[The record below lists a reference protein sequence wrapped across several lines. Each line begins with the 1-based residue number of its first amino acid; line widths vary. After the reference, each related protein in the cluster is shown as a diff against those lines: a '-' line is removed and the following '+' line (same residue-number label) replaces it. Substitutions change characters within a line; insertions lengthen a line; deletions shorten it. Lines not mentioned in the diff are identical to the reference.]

1 MLDSRTLILLIQES
15 LAMDL
20 LGAQHTTL
28 EEVQVVSATREAIP
42 VVGHVVLPMHIG
54 PAQVDHPLAVVSSL
68 IVPVMLGI
76 DFLQTHG
83 LVLDFIMTPVQVTTH
98 LAPEDSAG
106 DMLKPILEAARK
118 TKAKVCALG
127 TNGEVSEEVIDE
139 CAVPLFSKS
148 TPQYDMP
155 QCCTPAFSSVI
166 GEYQELF
173 RTSPGQTN
181 MEEHFIS
188 TLGTPV
194 KVPPCQIP
202 ASY

>member
-1 MLDSRTLILLIQES
+1 
-15 LAMDL
+15 
-20 LGAQHTTL
+20 
-28 EEVQVVSATREAIP
+28 
-42 VVGHVVLPMHIG
+42 
-54 PAQVDHPLAVVSSL
+54 
-68 IVPVMLGI
+68 
-76 DFLQTHG
+76 
-83 LVLDFIMTPVQVTTH
+83 
-98 LAPEDSAG
+98 
-106 DMLKPILEAARK
+106 MLKPILEAARK

-139 CAVPLFSKS
+139 CAIPLFSKS

-155 QCCTPAFSSVI
+155 QCSAPAFSSVI

>member
-28 EEVQVVSATREAIP
+28 KEVQVVSATGEAIP
-42 VVGHVVLPMHIG
+42 VVGHVVLPIHIG

-83 LVLDFIMTPVQVTTH
+83 LALDFIMTPVQVTTH
-98 LAPEDSAG
+98 LAPEDSAK
-106 DMLKPILEAARK
+106 DLLKPILEVARK

-139 CAVPLFSKS
+139 CAIPLFSKS

-155 QCCTPAFSSVI
+155 QCCAPASSSVI
-166 GEYQELF
+166 GEYQGYSKPHQA
-173 RTSPGQTN
+173 RPTWKSTSFQ
-181 MEEHFIS
+181 
-188 TLGTPV
+188 L
-194 KVPPCQIP
+194 
-202 ASY
+202 